1 MKLPPESAEFDGPN
15 LTPVIDIVFLLL
27 IFFLVATRYQEETEE
42 RRLKEIE
49 LPTAAL
55 AQPRSM
61 MSKLVINI
69 TAEGKFIIEQTEYS
83 EAELETVLFEANR
96 NNPSQIALIYGD
108 GDSALKHAV
117 KATGLCNKVGM
128 ESEIAVLQKRSAS

>member
-1 MKLPPESAEFDGPN
+1 MRLPPEASDYEGPN

-27 IFFLVATRYQEETEE
+27 IFFLVATRYQEDTEE
-42 RRLKEIE
+42 RRLNQIK

-55 AQPRSM
+55 AQPASM
-61 MSKLVINI
+61 TPKLVINI
-69 TAEGKFIIEQTEYS
+69 TSDGRFIIEESEYS
-83 EAELETVLFEANR
+83 ETELETVLAEANR
-96 NNPSQIALIYGD
+96 NNPSQVALIYGD

-128 ESEIAVLQKRSAS
+128 ESEIAVLQRQSS

>member
-1 MKLPPESAEFDGPN
+1 MRLPPEASEFEGPN

-27 IFFLVATRYQEETEE
+27 IFFLVATRYQEDKEE
-42 RRLKEIE
+42 RRLSEIK

-55 AQPRSM
+55 AQPASM
-61 MSKLVINI
+61 PAKLVINI
-69 TAEGKFIIEQTEYS
+69 TSKGQYVIDDNEYDEAQLEQ
-83 EAELETVLFEANR
+83 VLIAANK

-117 KATGLCNKVGM
+117 TATGLCNKLGI
-128 ESEIAVLQKRSAS
+128 ESEIAVLQRRPT